1 MKPWRVLASLA
12 ALCFIFGGSSAF
24 AEDSSSE
31 DIVITGSRTQEA
43 IRNFVTELS
52 APPSREDQ
60 LARWDREVC
69 VGVMGIR
76 ARYGQFLVDRISQR
90 AVEVGLRAG
99 SPGCRA
105 NVVVFVTPDSDHFT
119 SELVQ
124 EFPDLVGANWTDN
137 QITQGREALQEF
149 TTSSRPVRW
158 WHVANTVSADGEVL
172 GDVQTQNGARGLS
185 GQVIRTTSLGFGR
198 LSRTTRQDLSRVI
211 IVIDATRVAGR
222 QFDALADY
230 VAMVALSQVDPDA
243 DPSTLDSI
251 LNLFGDAA
259 SGAPS
264 SLTEWDKAYLT
275 GLYEAPRNAR
285 NSQQQ
290 ETAISRSMERDLVTP
305 PSN

>member
-137 QITQGREALQEF
+137 QIGRASCRE
-149 TTSSRPVRW
+149 
-158 WHVANTVSADGEVL
+158 
-172 GDVQTQNGARGLS
+172 
-185 GQVIRTTSLGFGR
+185 
-198 LSRTTRQDLSRVI
+198 RV
-211 IVIDATRVAGR
+211 
-222 QFDALADY
+222 
-230 VAMVALSQVDPDA
+230 
-243 DPSTLDSI
+243 
-251 LNLFGDAA
+251 
-259 SGAPS
+259 
-264 SLTEWDKAYLT
+264 
-275 GLYEAPRNAR
+275 
-285 NSQQQ
+285 
-290 ETAISRSMERDLVTP
+290 
-305 PSN
+305 